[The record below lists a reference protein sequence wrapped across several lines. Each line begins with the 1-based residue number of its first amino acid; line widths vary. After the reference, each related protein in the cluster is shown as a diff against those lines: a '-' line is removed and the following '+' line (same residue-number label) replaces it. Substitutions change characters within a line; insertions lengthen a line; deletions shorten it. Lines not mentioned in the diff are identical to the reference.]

1 MAAGVPP
8 WVEVVAH
15 DGAVEAELLG
25 EDAVPEEVARCELL
39 RGGLPAECQHEA
51 DGTQETGG
59 LAYGQRPY
67 SGWHVSVPRLVVT
80 GVHGL
85 PEIRPDDDLP
95 RLIAEA
101 LRMQGDALR
110 DGDVLAVAQKIV
122 SKSEGRIVHLDD
134 VTPGDRAIAMAKEG
148 GKDPRQLEVVL
159 SETAKIVRWAHGV
172 LISETRHG
180 FVCANAGVDRSNA
193 GAPDT
198 VILLPLDPDASA
210 LRIRDGLRALT
221 GATVAVVV
229 TDTFGR
235 AWREGHMNVAIGI
248 AGLPALKRYMGQ
260 FDPEGYELR
269 VTEIAVADEVAAAAE
284 LVMGKLDRC
293 PAALVRGLVANE
305 PSETARD
312 YVRPA
317 ERDLFR

>member
-1 MAAGVPP
+1 LTVT
-8 WVEVVAH
+8 
-15 DGAVEAELLG
+15 AV
-25 EDAVPEEVARCELL
+25 D
-39 RGGLPAECQHEA
+39 
-51 DGTQETGG
+51 
-59 LAYGQRPY
+59 
-67 SGWHVSVPRLVVT
+67 
-80 GVHGL
+80 GL
-85 PEIRPDDDLP
+85 PEIHPGDDLAA
-95 RLIAEA
+95 LISGAVTA
-101 LRMQGDALR
+101 QGDTLR
-110 DGDVLAVAQKIV
+110 DGDILAVAQKVV
-122 SKSEGRIVHLDD
+122 SKAEGRIVRLAQ
-134 VTPGDRAIAMAKEG
+134 VEPGPRALAMAKES

-159 SETAKIVRWAHGV
+159 SETVKLVRWKGGV

-198 VILLPLDPDASA
+198 VILLPVDPDASA
-210 LRIRDGLRALT
+210 KRMREAIRGRT

-248 AGLPALKRYMGQ
+248 AGLPALRRYIGQ

-269 VTEIAVADEVAAAAE
+269 VTEIAIADEVAAMAE

-293 PAALVRGLVANE
+293 PAAIVRGLPPNGTTD
-305 PSETARD
+305 TARD

>member
-1 MAAGVPP
+1 MTVTP
-8 WVEVVAH
+8 VE
-15 DGAVEAELLG
+15 
-25 EDAVPEEVARCELL
+25 
-39 RGGLPAECQHEA
+39 
-51 DGTQETGG
+51 
-59 LAYGQRPY
+59 
-67 SGWHVSVPRLVVT
+67 
-80 GVHGL
+80 GL
-85 PEIRPDDDLP
+85 PEIHPGDDLAA
-95 RLIAEA
+95 LIAA
-101 LRMQGDALR
+101 AVAAQGDALR

-122 SKSEGRIVHLDD
+122 SKAEGRIVRLAD
-134 VTPGDRAIAMAKEG
+134 VVPSPRAILMAREVE
-148 GKDPRQLEVVL
+148 KDPRQIEVVL
-159 SETAKIVRWAHGV
+159 SETATIVRWAHGV

-210 LRIRDGLRALT
+210 AKLREELRART

-260 FDPEGYELR
+260 HDPDDYELR
-269 VTEIAVADEVAAAAE
+269 VTEIAVADEVAAASE
-284 LVMGKLDRC
+284 LVMGKLDRR
-293 PAALVRGLVANE
+293 PAAIVRGLVVTE
-305 PSETARD
+305 PAETARD

-317 ERDLFR
+317 AKDLFR